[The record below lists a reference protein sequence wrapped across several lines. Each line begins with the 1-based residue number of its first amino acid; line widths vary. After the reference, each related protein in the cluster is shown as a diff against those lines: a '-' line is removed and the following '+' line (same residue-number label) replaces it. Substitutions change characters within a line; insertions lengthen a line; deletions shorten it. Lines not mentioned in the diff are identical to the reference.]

1 MTTLNEVD
9 LPPPPPELLRDSPEH
24 SSHGPSEP
32 PEPRYVP
39 NPVPGN
45 FYNTMTL
52 GRKPSN
58 QSLQYSSSSGYS
70 SQNTTPACSEDTI
83 ASHDTDYGSV
93 DDYDETNGAP
103 LRHNHDFERYSTLP
117 RLRENG
123 GHSQI
128 RSAPSHNR
136 RPASTSGYPAPSVI
150 STPITTG
157 TATIRRKPS
166 SKFNSVRRT
175 SNAPK
180 PVTPP
185 TVPGNAVSNLMS
197 TFQQPDTNY
206 RQNSYNH
213 NNHNNNFEGTPVYS
227 GEYDV
232 NGDVNPMR
240 DMTLKFQ
247 GVDVLETPTQTPTG
261 LEYNPGDMNLYPG
274 ISPIPGVSP
283 LLTRD

>member
-1 MTTLNEVD
+1 TVSTVLTRGLVAPSPITHHSTTIIDIRGTTVVRAVGAQWATEV
-9 LPPPPPELLRDSPEH
+9 PPRASLH
-24 SSHGPSEP
+24 H
-32 PEPRYVP
+32 
-39 NPVPGN
+39 PVPQW
-45 FYNTMTL
+45 L
-52 GRKPSN
+52 
-58 QSLQYSSSSGYS
+58 
-70 SQNTTPACSEDTI
+70 
-83 ASHDTDYGSV
+83 DYGSV